1 MRVKIKIRS
10 QLLLVEID
18 ANSETNT
25 LLYDGEIVECDVVGF
40 VDKAIDI
47 MKDWPEKMIDFSIL
61 DGVEYKVTFDDGLG
75 NIRNAIGFGTTPEN
89 FEDLVKLIRKIK
101 PTLEME
107 IYKMSIENID
117 LNKKSKGVFND
128 D

>member
-10 QLLLVEID
+10 QLLRVEID

-47 MKDWPEKMIDFSIL
+47 MKDWTEKMIDFSIL
-61 DGVEYKVTFDDGLG
+61 DGVEYRVTFDDGSG
-75 NIRNAIGFGTTPEN
+75 DIRNANGFGKTPEN

-128 D
+128 A

>member
-10 QLLLVEID
+10 QLLRVEID

-25 LLYDGEIVECDVVGF
+25 LLYDGEIIECDVVDF

-61 DGVEYKVTFDDGLG
+61 DWVEYKVTFDDGSG
-75 NIRNAIGFGTTPEN
+75 DIRNVNGFGKTPEN

>member
-1 MRVKIKIRS
+1 MRVKIKIQS
-10 QLLLVEID
+10 QLLRVEID
-18 ANSETNT
+18 ANSDTNT

-61 DGVEYKVTFDDGLG
+61 DGVEYKVTFDDGSG
-75 NIRNAIGFGTTPEN
+75 DIINANGFGKTPEN